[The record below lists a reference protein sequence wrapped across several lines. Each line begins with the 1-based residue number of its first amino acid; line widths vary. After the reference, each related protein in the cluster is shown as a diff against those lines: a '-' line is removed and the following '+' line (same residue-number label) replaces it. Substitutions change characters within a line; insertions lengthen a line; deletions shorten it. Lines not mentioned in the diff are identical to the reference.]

1 MRLFR
6 LLWLGAACGAALAA
20 DTPPCPVPDYKY
32 LRYDEDYRYLARPE
46 CRTEA
51 LDAIKF
57 VPFPR
62 GGDWFVS
69 FGGEL
74 RWTVEYF
81 NEPRWGQEPDE
92 DPYLL
97 QRYMAHADLHL
108 GSHMRVFFQ
117 LKSGLE
123 DGRESGPRPFDED
136 ELDVNQAFLD
146 VGLGHGPD
154 PAGTLR
160 IGRQELGYGAM
171 RWISTREGVTVHQ
184 TFDGIKAIL
193 RAKPWRIDAF
203 VTQPVTTE
211 TGTFD
216 DSPDDTR
223 DFWGVYAVRSVP
235 GSTAPGLDLY
245 YLGLDRDG
253 ARFDQGTAHEVRH
266 AVGARVWG
274 KRGRWDFDV
283 EPMVQF
289 GTFGQGDILAFAL
302 ESDTGFTLG
311 SRALP
316 PRVGLRANVASGDR
330 DPADPDLETFN
341 PFFPRG
347 IYHQIVNL
355 SGHVNFLEL
364 QPTLA
369 FPVTRTLTIY
379 PDVDFLWRE
388 SLDDGVYGV
397 AGNLIRPAGGSRAR
411 AIATQGSLVT
421 IWKPTR
427 HVSFVQIV
435 TYSEPG
441 RFLEETGPAEPTL
454 FVSAWFAYK
463 L

>member
-1 MRLFR
+1 MRIPR
-6 LLWLGAACGAALAA
+6 LLPGILSLGAAWHAALAA
-20 DTPPCPVPDYKY
+20 DAPPCPVPDYKY
-32 LRYDEDYRYLARPE
+32 LRYEEDYRYLARLE

-51 LDAIKF
+51 IDSIKF

-74 RWTVEYF
+74 RWTIEYF
-81 NEPRWGQEPDE
+81 DEPRWGQEPDE
-92 DPYLL
+92 PPYLL

-108 GSHMRVFFQ
+108 GARTRFFLQ

-136 ELDVNQAFLD
+136 ELDLNQAFVDLE
-146 VGLGHGPD
+146 LGRGSD
-154 PAGTLR
+154 PATTLR
-160 IGRQELGYGAM
+160 IGRQELGYGAT
-171 RWISTREGVTVHQ
+171 RWVATREGVTVHQ
-184 TFDGIKAIL
+184 PFDGIKAIF
-193 RAKPWRIDAF
+193 RARRWRVDAF
-203 VTQPVTTE
+203 LTRPVTTE
-211 TGTFD
+211 TGVFD
-216 DSPDDTR
+216 DESDTTR
-223 DFWGVYAVRSVP
+223 DFWGVYAAR
-235 GSTAPGLDLY
+235 TGLDLY

-253 ARFDQGTAHEVRH
+253 ARFDQGTGHEVRH

-274 KRGRWDFDV
+274 KRGKWDFDV
-283 EPMVQF
+283 EPMLQF
-289 GTFGQGDILAFAL
+289 GSFGDGDILAFAL
-302 ESDTGFTLG
+302 ESDTGRALG
-311 SRALP
+311 SSPLS

-330 DPADPDLETFN
+330 EPSDADLETFN

-364 QPTLA
+364 QPTLTI
-369 FPVTRTLTIY
+369 PLTRTLTIS

-397 AGNLIRPAGGSRAR
+397 AGNLIRPAAGSRAR
-411 AIATQGSLVT
+411 TIATQGSLVT
-421 IWKPTR
+421 IWRPTR
-427 HVSFVQIV
+427 HISFVQIV
-435 TYSEPG
+435 TYSSPG
-441 RFLEETGPAEPTL
+441 RFLEETGSAEPTL
-454 FVSAWFAYK
+454 FVSGWFAYK